1 LNAGPLWD
9 FNLGY
14 GNANYNN
21 SWETNGLQL
30 YANLGDDYWQNP
42 FWWKR
47 MMNDPY
53 FTHPLKCKWELL
65 RENELSNQRIF
76 EVTDSLVNLLTDATI
91 RNFNRWPILDKWIWP
106 NYFVG
111 ASYWEETNWLKDW
124 IGERL
129 RWLDFALPGD
139 CGTDPG
145 MPAPDFEFHVYP
157 NPFTTKFTIQILSD
171 VNLTY
176 NFQLF
181 TVNGQKVK
189 DINLQIIKG
198 SNLVEINTSNFR
210 SGVFIYRLKKGNTEV
225 LVGKIVKV

>member
-1 LNAGPLWD
+1 MDLAQL
-9 FNLGY
+9 FCRCKLLGR
-14 GNANYNN
+14 N
-21 SWETNGLQL
+21 
-30 YANLGDDYWQNP
+30 
-42 FWWKR
+42 K
-47 MMNDPY
+47 
-53 FTHPLKCKWELL
+53 
-65 RENELSNQRIF
+65 
-76 EVTDSLVNLLTDATI
+76 LV
-91 RNFNRWPILDKWIWP
+91 
-106 NYFVG
+106 
-111 ASYWEETNWLKDW
+111 KDW